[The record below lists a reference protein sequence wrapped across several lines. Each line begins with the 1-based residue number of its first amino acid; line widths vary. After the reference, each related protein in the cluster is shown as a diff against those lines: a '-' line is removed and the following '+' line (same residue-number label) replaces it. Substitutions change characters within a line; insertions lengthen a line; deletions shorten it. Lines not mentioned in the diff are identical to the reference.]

1 MGHVDREKAN
11 VVDER
16 LWNSQ
21 DEDDDDDGGNQKNP
35 NQEDGICVFS
45 FLHVYFF
52 WLFFFE
58 IDFSLQS
65 YLI

>member
-21 DEDDDDDGGNQKNP
+21 DEEDDDDDGNQKNP

-52 WLFFFE
+52 WLFFF
-58 IDFSLQS
+58 
-65 YLI
+65 